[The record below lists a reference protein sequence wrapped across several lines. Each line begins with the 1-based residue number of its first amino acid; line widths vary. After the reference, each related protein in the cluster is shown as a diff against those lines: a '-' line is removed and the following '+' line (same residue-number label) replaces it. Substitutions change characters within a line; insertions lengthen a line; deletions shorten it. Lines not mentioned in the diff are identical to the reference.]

1 MEKLLPTKEGYMPVQ
16 KQQLLLYLLE
26 QIENP
31 DKVFTFK
38 KAKVYFFWKNAK
50 IKSMNLKVTWL
61 LNYFNY
67 LNIMVEYHN
76 GDRYLMPIEKVYDND
91 GEYSG
96 ERMIQDGKIY
106 NASALVDID
115 DWDGELVGFHW
126 ECLRTH
132 FNMDDFTIR
141 EQIETR

>member
-1 MEKLLPTKEGYMPVQ
+1 MEKLLPTKEGHYPANPQ
-16 KQQLLLYLLE
+16 ELLYYFAKL
-26 QIENP
+26 IENP

-38 KAKVYFFWKNAK
+38 KAKVYFFLKQAK
-50 IKSMNLKVTWL
+50 LKGTEL
-61 LNYFNY
+61 DFCDILNYFNY

-106 NASALVDID
+106 NASKLMDID

-126 ECLRTH
+126 KCMRTH